1 MKDVVAT
8 EGFQEHGDNLV
19 KVKLDNL
26 HVMHFTIF
34 IGGSFTCGE

>member
-1 MKDVVAT
+1 MNNYVKDVVTT

-26 HVMHFTIF
+26 HVILLYL
-34 IGGSFTCGE
+34 